1 MIMFFI
7 ALFGLIFLTLIIQL
21 LSKMK
26 IIGGNELG
34 IISGK
39 NTKKGFTTI
48 SGGRAFIVPL
58 FNRFEKINL
67 TPYTIEVLC
76 ESAIAAGIVPLN
88 VKATVSFA
96 ISSSK
101 AGREKAVTRILR
113 LSQNQEKL
121 CELASSIIEGHLRD
135 AVASLT
141 PEQVMKDKD
150 KLVANMINVCK
161 SDLENIGLEITTMN
175 IADVDDH
182 RLSGVVEPNLYID
195 LLKRIQTTNAKC
207 QARIAKANADATS
220 IEQEQERRAETEVRK
235 YENLYENLVAET
247 RVKVAVENQRKTVGV
262 EQALKNADAQVAGLI
277 SEIES
282 EKQRIG
288 MLEKK
293 FEAEIIT
300 SALAQKEK
308 MILDA
313 KAAAS
318 RTMGVA
324 QGEID
329 KLKETIDI
337 ISNKDRSG
345 AYVFIIENFENLIT
359 PFAETMS
366 LFPVDNLTV
375 ITGTDGK
382 HDPISAIH
390 PNAIDDQKNKLIYGA
405 IAKALGLDEEKP
417 VEIKENEIDLKNGK
431 K

>member
-1 MIMFFI
+1 MIAFFI
-7 ALFGLIFLTLIIQL
+7 SLFGLIFLTLIIQL

-39 NTKKGFTTI
+39 GKRKGFSTI
-48 SGGRAFIVPL
+48 SGGRAFIIPL
-58 FNRFEKINL
+58 FNRFEKMNL
-67 TPYTIEVLC
+67 TPYTIEVMC

-113 LSQNQEKL
+113 LSQNHEKL
-121 CELASSIIEGHLRD
+121 CDLASSIIEGHLRD
-135 AVASLT
+135 AIASLT

-182 RLSGVVEPNLYID
+182 RLPGVEEPNLYID

-207 QARIAKANADATS
+207 QARIAKANADASST
-220 IEQEQERRAETEVRK
+220 EQEQERRAETEVRK
-235 YENLYENLVAET
+235 YENMYENLVAET
-247 RVKVAVENQRKTVGV
+247 RVKVATENQRRTVGV
-262 EQALKNADAQVAGLI
+262 EQALKNAQAQVAGLI

-282 EKQRIG
+282 ETQRIE
-288 MLEKK
+288 MLEKRY
-293 FEAEIIT
+293 EADIIT
-300 SALAQKEK
+300 PALAQKEK

-313 KAAAS
+313 KADAF
-318 RTMGVA
+318 RTIGVA

-337 ISNKDRSG
+337 ISKKDKSG
-345 AYVFIIENFENLIT
+345 AYVFIIENFEKLIT

-366 LFPVDNLTV
+366 LFPVNNLTV
-375 ITGTDGK
+375 ITGTEGN
-382 HDPISAIH
+382 HQPISAIH
-390 PNAIDDQKNKLIYGA
+390 PNAIDEQKNKLVYGA
-405 IAKALGLDEEKP
+405 IAKALGLEDGKQM
-417 VEIKENEIDLKNGK
+417 DLKEKIADKNK
-431 K
+431 E